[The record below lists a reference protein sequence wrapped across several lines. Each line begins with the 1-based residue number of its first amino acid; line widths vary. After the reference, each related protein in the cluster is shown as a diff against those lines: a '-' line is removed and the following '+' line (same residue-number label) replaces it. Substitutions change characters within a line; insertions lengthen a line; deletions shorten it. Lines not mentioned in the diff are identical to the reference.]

1 MRMRRS
7 VVLLLVS
14 AFSLAALAATVA
26 PRRQQVY
33 MFGCALS
40 FNDSVVVMTDL
51 QPVEAYMMPN
61 GFLADRSLYSLQLN
75 NYMVGQL
82 QRENMTCA
90 VFFDKKKA
98 RLEKKYQKIRKKY
111 RTGSD
116 FVLQMLGVD
125 AFRFQTEEWV
135 EPIVEESSPVSGS
148 EDGKGVARPS
158 AAEKKKDSE

>member
-1 MRMRRS
+1 MCRG

-14 AFSLAALAATVA
+14 AFSLVALAATVA

-40 FNDSVVVMTDL
+40 FNDSVIIMTDL

-90 VFFDKKKA
+90 VFFDKKKT
-98 RLEKKYQKIRKKY
+98 RLEKKYQKIRRKY

-116 FVLQMLGVD
+116 FVLQSLGVD

-135 EPIVEESSPVSGS
+135 DPIVEETVSVSGN
-148 EDGKGVARPS
+148 EDGKGAAQPS
-158 AAEKKKDSE
+158 ATEKKKE

>member
-1 MRMRRS
+1 MRRS

-14 AFSLAALAATVA
+14 AFSLVALAATVA

-40 FNDSVVVMTDL
+40 FNDSVVIMTDL
-51 QPVEAYMMPN
+51 QPVVAYMMPN

-75 NYMVGQL
+75 NYVVGQL

-90 VFFDKKKA
+90 VFFDKKKT

-116 FVLQMLGVD
+116 FVLQSLGVD

-135 EPIVEESSPVSGS
+135 DPIVEETAPVSGN
-148 EDGKGVARPS
+148 EDGKGAAQPS
-158 AAEKKKDSE
+158 AVEKKKE